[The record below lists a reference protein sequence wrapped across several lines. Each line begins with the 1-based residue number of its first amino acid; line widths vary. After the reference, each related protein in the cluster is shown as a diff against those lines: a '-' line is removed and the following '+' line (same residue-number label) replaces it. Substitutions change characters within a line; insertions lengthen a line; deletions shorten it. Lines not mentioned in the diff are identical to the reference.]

1 MSWERKVVAKNSSDL
16 QKKRNFAGGNQAIW
30 ECLVR

>member
-1 MSWERKVVAKNSSDL
+1 MGRERKVVAKNSSDL
-16 QKKRNFAGGNQAIW
+16 QKKRNFAVGNQAIW